1 MTVQRRRA
9 GSRRWTT
16 VKVLSTNGS
25 GFWTLRQ
32 TVTGTAD
39 YRFRWQPTDQYDAPT
54 GPMRT
59 SDVLRVRLKRTR

>member
-1 MTVQRRRA
+1 M
-9 GSRRWTT
+9 
-16 VKVLSTNGS
+16 KVLSTNGS

-39 YRFRWQPTDQYDAPT
+39 YRFRWQPADQYDAPT
-54 GPMRT
+54 GPLKT